1 MDSME
6 EKLQV
11 QPYTPAVLYARS
23 RAAMMCTIFGR
34 ITWTYRNTDG
44 NKTTVRLHNES
55 ETTDL
60 RANTSHGVSM
70 AGGIEPQESMHNL
83 NSTGNKT

>member
-1 MDSME
+1 ME

-34 ITWTYRNTDG
+34 ITRTYRNTDR
-44 NKTTVRLHNES
+44 NKTMVRLHNES

-60 RANTSHGVSM
+60 QANTSRGVLM
-70 AGGIEPQESMHNL
+70 AGGIKPQESMHNL
-83 NSTGNKT
+83 NSTGNKM